1 MSTGQIFFVV
11 GIVGMLA
18 TAVASVISARILSK
32 QKKKMK
38 EYGSIIGEGP
48 DNDSGDKGW

>member
-1 MSTGQIFFVV
+1 MTPHPYFLLI
-11 GIVGMLA
+11 
-18 TAVASVISARILSK
+18 
-32 QKKKMK
+32 KKMK

>member
-18 TAVASVISARILSK
+18 TAVASVISVSYTHLTLPTK
-32 QKKKMK
+32 L
-38 EYGSIIGEGP
+38 EV
-48 DNDSGDKGW
+48 